1 MQRGGSRP
9 KSRKNQ
15 ELIQIRNFPE
25 ENLAGESSFSI
36 KPITNPLLQNLFNRK
51 SLALLNSQK
60 INPKDSESQFTDSLD
75 LLQLMKNRINAG
87 GVKQVTEDHRQTSN
101 NTRSLTSILNLRDQM
116 LRRKQNNQDIFKSS
130 NSEEQNIRSGSGSE
144 KTQLELLLAERKENK
159 RLLAKALADK
169 SVQREK
175 LKNVSKTTE
184 NKHNDK
190 EIVKKVK
197 EVEAVERARTA
208 VQRRI
213 STGSDKSSP
222 AVWAAVNA
230 LTQFVEGPKVSDKDV
245 PEDIFR
251 AIIQLTNFLDT
262 DKGIGEEKA
271 ESLTAQQERLRTQI
285 LKQKQQQQQEIE
297 NILKAEA
304 VTAFMKEEK
313 KAVSVQQQILRDQIL
328 RQKLKQEEEIENILS
343 AEAASKEENKSVT
356 SSMFVVDKDKTR
368 LLFPARI
375 EIPREQDRI
384 EDDRS
389 RVTGGP
395 SFAFSTLPV

>member
-116 LRRKQNNQDIFKSS
+116 LRRKKNNQEIFKSS

-190 EIVKKVK
+190 EIVK

-213 STGSDKSSP
+213 STGRDKSSP

-245 PEDIFR
+245 PEVIFR

-343 AEAASKEENKSVT
+343 AEAVSKEENKSET
-356 SSMFVVDKDKTR
+356 SSIFVVDKDKTR